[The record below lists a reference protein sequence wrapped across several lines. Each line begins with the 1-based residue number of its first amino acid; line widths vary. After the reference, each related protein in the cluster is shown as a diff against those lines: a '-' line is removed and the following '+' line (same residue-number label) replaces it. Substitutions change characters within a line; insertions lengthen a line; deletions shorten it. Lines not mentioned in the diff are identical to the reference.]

1 MKALSLGQYLLLVA
15 WELLIICYFGEIIYI
30 NSQRCGEAL
39 LRSPW
44 YIHMREM
51 RYDFLLFLLNSNRPF
66 KLTAGKIYV
75 LNNERFKG
83 VSVMKWICLCVC
95 VFSEN
100 LFILF
105 TDNNDSFFIFNFIAK
120 NGST

>member
-83 VSVMKWICLCVC
+83 VNMMKWICLCVC

-100 LFILF
+100 LFILI
-105 TDNNDSFFIFNFIAK
+105 TDYNDSFFIFNFVAE